1 MNQMC
6 EHTFEPTQC
15 YAVAAETVERL
26 SEVDALPCLYFFERL
41 RNRCPMNKA
50 DGHVAREGWTQ
61 LTALKGLVKSTI
73 LSRVFNFIMAFN
85 VMMAQNYLDFGSRN
99 RMVMIK
105 Y

>member
-1 MNQMC
+1 MPGEQSRR
-6 EHTFEPTQC
+6 
-15 YAVAAETVERL
+15 ARRL
-26 SEVDALPCLYFFERL
+26 GGLD
-41 RNRCPMNKA
+41 
-50 DGHVAREGWTQ
+50 Q

-105 Y
+105 H